1 MKNILT
7 EAFKQLSEIDQNVF
21 NADENGLNKLDAFI
35 TDSDNESENVTVI
48 IDPNAE
54 DETDLQD
61 SYIGKILCRCV
72 VCQSDIMKDESE
84 LHKDE
89 DCPDVVNCGEEC
101 PMCQSTEGYK
111 IIGRIAPYEEQATTV
126 DESIA
131 SKRPAKK
138 TQKQINESVPYDLP
152 SVDPELYKKLRSL
165 YKKDKNVANNLA
177 TDPSSLPSPLD
188 EYAKSL
194 MDAIYTKFKAYCNGE
209 FESHLESGTNMSAF
223 LGDDGSYASWDYS
236 DEVWQIKGALRD
248 CATEAEFIDDMIWA
262 LRMLVRWNK
271 EEDDDTL
278 DEAKVNKKLTN
289 IKKIAKKFPEL
300 NLLKESVNPG
310 LFKKL
315 KKLSETD
322 EDIAYN
328 LAADPF
334 SLPSPFDEYGES
346 LLNAAYTKFQTDCNG
361 ELESSLESGT
371 GMSEFRGE
379 GVYARWDFDDEIEMI
394 EEALGECD
402 TEDEFIKSVVGG
414 LFTLVD
420 FNEQAEEELDE
431 SAGNK
436 KLTNIE
442 KIAKK
447 FPELNL
453 LKESVDCV
461 NVVSD
466 GQEVEVKP
474 EGDRT
479 TITISPVGENVE
491 EAPVEAPEEVVA
503 PLDDEEKE
511 KIDTMLDE
519 PEDIEID
526 EFDEEQFDDLGESF
540 LKKVYENVDSYKTTS
555 GIINGDKLML
565 EGIITFKS
573 GKQGKTNFVFE
584 SHSITK
590 TGKLKFVGENLQFAK
605 NKAFVLTG
613 KADGKKLIAES
624 LNYRYSIKDE
634 KGKSHPLYGTVKK

>member
-21 NADENGLNKLDAFI
+21 NADENGLNKLDAFV
-35 TDSDNESENVTVI
+35 TDSDNESENVTVV

-72 VCQSDIMKDESE
+72 VCQSDIMKDEEE

-101 PMCQSTEGYK
+101 PMCQAIEGYK

-126 DESIA
+126 DESVD
-131 SKRPAKK
+131 SNVDETRR
-138 TQKQINESVPYDLP
+138 QKQFYEP
-152 SVDPELYKKLRSL
+152 VDPKLYKKLRSL

-194 MDAIYTKFKAYCNGE
+194 MDAIYTEFKANCNGE

-248 CATEAEFIDDMIWA
+248 CATEDEFIDDMVWA
-262 LRMLVRWNK
+262 LRMLVKWNK
-271 EEDDDTL
+271 DEDDDTL

-289 IKKIAKKFPEL
+289 IEKIARKTQKQI
-300 NLLKESVNPG
+300 NESVNPN

-322 EDIAYN
+322 EDVAYN

-334 SLPSPFDEYGES
+334 SLPSPFGEYGES
-346 LLNAAYTKFQTDCNG
+346 VLNAAYIKFQTDCNG

-394 EEALGECD
+394 EEALSECD

-431 SAGNK
+431 AAGNK

-479 TITISPVGENVE
+479 TITISPVE
-491 EAPVEAPEEVVA
+491 EAPVEASEEVVA

-511 KIDTMLDE
+511 EIDTMLDE

-590 TGKLKFVGENLQFAK
+590 TGKLKFIGENLQFAK

-634 KGKSHPLYGTVKK
+634 EGKSHPLYGTVKK